1 MSKINSKSSIFKA
14 SIISI
19 SLMLTSGTAISSA
32 VTKMENAFPDIPHAV
47 VESLLTASNISVLIA
62 IIFSAWLVNYVSSR
76 KVIIIGLILSLV
88 GGIIPCFIHNFSII
102 YVSRIILGFG
112 WGLFNSLAVS
122 ILHDFYTDGELD
134 KMLGYQSAI
143 QNVGLTITMFIAGLI
158 VNYSWEWSF
167 SVYALTIIPLI
178 LFVKNVPETHKNK
191 AEPNQNNGKAQ
202 ITGYAIGLAVM
213 MALAWIF
220 QITLN
225 LKATTL
231 VNEKNIHNA
240 AFIGTALTIF
250 TISSFIGNLLYA
262 KVVKI
267 TKKYTLPIIFSV
279 LAVCYF
285 LISKVGNMTE
295 LSILMVIIGL
305 AWSLF
310 LPYSFGQAMAKA
322 PEGSE
327 NMNVSIAMVGC
338 NLGCFIAPYVMA
350 GLGNIIGSTSA
361 SSAFVI
367 CSVSFIVLALILL
380 VYEIKATV
388 KLKSD
393 S

>member
-32 VTKMENAFPDIPHAV
+32 VTKIENAFPDIPHAV

-361 SSAFVI
+361 TSAFVI

>member
-202 ITGYAIGLAVM
+202 IIGYAIGLAVM

-361 SSAFVI
+361 TSAFVI

>member
-350 GLGNIIGSTSA
+350 GLGNIIGSASA
-361 SSAFVI
+361 TSAFVI

>member
-361 SSAFVI
+361 TSAFVI

>member
-1 MSKINSKSSIFKA
+1 MSEIKSKSPIFKA

-32 VTKMENAFPDIPHAV
+32 VSKMENSFPSVPHAV

-62 IIFSAWLVNYVSSR
+62 IIFSAWLVNYISSR
-76 KVIIIGLILSLV
+76 KVIIIGLTLSLI
-88 GGIIPCFIHNFSII
+88 GGIIPCFISSFPII
-102 YVSRIILGFG
+102 YISRIVLGFG

-122 ILHDFYTDGELD
+122 ILHDFYEDGELD

-158 VNYSWEWSF
+158 VNYSWKWSF

-178 LFVKNVPETHKNK
+178 LFIANVPETQKNK
-191 AEPNQNNGKAQ
+191 VKTAKSDKKAT
-202 ITGYAIGLAVM
+202 ITTYAVGLAIM

-231 VNEKNIHNA
+231 VNEKNMENA
-240 AFIGTALTIF
+240 SFIGTALTFF
-250 TISSFIGNLLYA
+250 TISSFIGNLIYA
-262 KVVKI
+262 NVVKL
-267 TKKYTLPIIFSV
+267 TKKFTLPIVFSI
-279 LAVCYF
+279 LAICYF
-285 LISKVGNMTE
+285 LISKVNNMTE
-295 LSILMVIIGL
+295 LSILMVVVGL

-322 PEGSE
+322 PAGSE
-327 NMNVSIAMVGC
+327 NMSVSVAMVGC

-350 GLGNIIGSTSA
+350 ALGNLFGNTSA
-361 SSAFVI
+361 TTSFII
-367 CSVSFIVLALILL
+367 CSVSFVLLAIIILF
-380 VYEIKATV
+380 YE
-388 KLKSD
+388 LKSSPD
-393 S
+393 HE